1 MDNEQLQKA
10 IFGLHTRRFG
20 TVAEIMI
27 KKIIN
32 ASNSS
37 QLSFDLYEN
46 STSSRIECKFSRVQ
60 KKAELKITDTNLFK
74 ALECEANRDIM
85 YHEWKD
91 YDWDCNIQ
99 QVKKEEFDILFYGV
113 FFKDCILIFK
123 VNSNDIGKE
132 MKYSNKQHRG
142 NTGEGQF
149 HLNPQTFKYHLDY
162 HLFKTLTYG
171 ELLEWLK

>member
-1 MDNEQLQKA
+1 MDSEKLQQA

-27 KKIIN
+27 KKIMKVN
-32 ASNSS
+32 DSDK
-37 QLSFDLYEN
+37 LSYDLFED
-46 STSSRIECKFSRVQ
+46 STNSRIECKFSRVQ
-60 KKAELKITDTNLFK
+60 KKAELKITENNLFK
-74 ALECEANRDIM
+74 ALTSEANRDIM

-99 QVKKEEFDILFYGV
+99 QVKKEEFDILFYGI

-123 VNSNDIGKE
+123 VNAEDIGKE
-132 MKYSNKQHRG
+132 MSYSNKQHRG

-149 HLNPQTFKYHLDY
+149 HLKPGTLKYHLDY

>member
-1 MDNEQLQKA
+1 MDSEQLQKA

-27 KKIIN
+27 KKIIR
-32 ASNSS
+32 ATESGT
-37 QLSFDLYEN
+37 LSYDLFDNIEG
-46 STSSRIECKFSRVQ
+46 SRIECKFSRVQ
-60 KKAELKITDTNLFK
+60 KKAELKITDRNLFK

-85 YHEWKD
+85 YHQWQD

-99 QVKKEEFDILFYGV
+99 QVKKEEFDVLFYGV
-113 FFKDCILIFK
+113 FFKDMIQVFK
-123 VNSNDIGKE
+123 VQNSDIGKE

-149 HLNPQTFKYHLDY
+149 HLNRQTYKYHLDCN
-162 HLFKTLTYG
+162 LFKTLTYG

>member
-1 MDNEQLQKA
+1 MDSEKLQKA

-27 KKIIN
+27 KKIIK
-32 ASNSS
+32 ATDSN
-37 QLSFDLYEN
+37 QLSFDLFED

-60 KKAELKITDTNLFK
+60 KKAELKITENNLFK
-74 ALECEANRDIM
+74 ALSLEANRDIM

-91 YDWDCNIQ
+91 YDWDSNIQ

-123 VNSNDIGKE
+123 VNTDDIGKD

-149 HLNPQTFKYHLDY
+149 HLNPPP
-162 HLFKTLTYG
+162 G
-171 ELLEWLK
+171 

>member
-1 MDNEQLQKA
+1 MDNIQLQQA

-27 KKIIN
+27 KKIIR
-32 ASNSS
+32 AESS
-37 QLSFDLYEN
+37 EQLSFDLFDKFDG
-46 STSSRIECKFSRVQ
+46 SRIECKFSRVQ
-60 KKAELKITDTNLFK
+60 KKAELKITDSNLFK
-74 ALECEANRDIM
+74 ALQCEANRDIM
-85 YHEWKD
+85 YHEWQD

-123 VNSNDIGKE
+123 VYSQDIGKE

-149 HLNPQTFKYHLDY
+149 HLNRQTFKHHLDY

>member
-1 MDNEQLQKA
+1 M
-10 IFGLHTRRFG
+10 
-20 TVAEIMI
+20 
-27 KKIIN
+27 
-32 ASNSS
+32 
-37 QLSFDLYEN
+37 
-46 STSSRIECKFSRVQ
+46 
-60 KKAELKITDTNLFK
+60 FK

-85 YHEWKD
+85 YHQWQD

-113 FFKDCILIFK
+113 FFKDMIQVFK
-123 VNSNDIGKE
+123 VRNSDIGKE

-149 HLNPQTFKYHLDY
+149 HLNRQTYKYHLNCN
-162 HLFKTLTYG
+162 LFKTLTYG

>member
-60 KKAELKITDTNLFK
+60 KKAELKITDSNLFK

-99 QVKKEEFDILFYGV
+99 QVKKEEFT
-113 FFKDCILIFK
+113 
-123 VNSNDIGKE
+123 NSHG
-132 MKYSNKQHRG
+132 
-142 NTGEGQF
+142 
-149 HLNPQTFKYHLDY
+149 
-162 HLFKTLTYG
+162 
-171 ELLEWLK
+171 